1 MVSFISLL
9 QKEKT
14 LLRQA
19 GEEQVPGTIYTIV
32 FS

>member
-14 LLRQA
+14 LLSQA
-19 GEEQVPGTIYTIV
+19 GEEQVAGTIHTII